1 MRFRFMLV
9 ALMASLAALVAVIAP
24 TYASAASPSITSR
37 FAVVTVNSPWLL
49 YGTKELVGA
58 TNEGNPTSSPT
69 YTEKVQMR
77 EVILIHGF
85 RMTHPPTLV
94 NGTMF
99 LALRNMGLALSKM
112 DVSSSYSTRA
122 GDTFL
127 RADYGSC
134 SLYWPLGKTAY
145 ADCGGV
151 RQTVSVSPSDQPFL
165 APDGTVQYPAV
176 EVFQLL
182 GFQAISL
189 NGRLGIYSLP
199 PGGISY

>member
-69 YTEKVQMR
+69 YN
-77 EVILIHGF
+77 HGF
-85 RMTHPPTLV
+85 RMTQSPTIAG
-94 NGTMF
+94 GTIF
-99 LALRNMGLALSKM
+99 LALRNMGLVLAKM

-134 SLYWPLGKTAY
+134 SLYWPLGETAY
-145 ADCGGV
+145 VDCGGV
-151 RQTVSVSPSDQPFL
+151 EQTVSVSPSDQPFV
-165 APDGTVQYPAV
+165 ATDGTIQYPAA
-176 EVFQLL
+176 EVFKLL

-199 PGGISY
+199 LGGISH